1 MHTFADN
8 TQLHQSSTPSDFD
21 SLIADV
27 EQCADYREII
37 DVEQCVD
44 CREIIDVDQC
54 VDCREIIDVDQCVD
68 CREKDDW

>member
-1 MHTFADN
+1 MHTVDDD

-27 EQCADYREII
+27 EL
-37 DVEQCVD
+37 
-44 CREIIDVDQC
+44 C

>member
-1 MHTFADN
+1 MVIKHTFADD
-8 TQLHQSSTPSDFD
+8 TQLHQSSTPSEFD

-27 EQCADYREII
+27 ELCVDCREII

-44 CREIIDVDQC
+44 CREIT
-54 VDCREIIDVDQCVD
+54 DVDQCVD